1 MATANLKNMDVPAL
15 LTLRGRIDA
24 LLAGRRKDLESQLAR
39 IAGGNEGGHG
49 KVARGPLKGRKV
61 APKYRG
67 PGGETW
73 AGRGARPVWLVALL
87 KQGKKIEDYLIDK
100 AGAKKK
106 GRKAKRR

>member
-15 LTLRGRIDA
+15 LSLRGKIDA
-24 LLAGRRKDLESQLAR
+24 LLAGKRKDLESQLAR
-39 IAGGNEGGHG
+39 LSGGSIVGNG
-49 KVARGPLKGRKV
+49 KTARGPLKGRKV

-100 AGAKKK
+100 SGMKRK
-106 GRKAKRR
+106 GRKGKRK